1 MRSLL
6 RRLLVRLMPNLEPPG
21 PAHQTHSRGRPCRTG
36 APGRGGAG
44 PGRPGQ
50 SAPPGRADRSE
61 QQEAD
66 TRMPARSRRG
76 QVGLVAA
83 MSVAAVAMIA
93 AAIASTIWRY
103 EAALAQAR
111 IAYAARGEKARA
123 EALIGTFWHERAAM
137 TEFLV
142 KPSQASARDVVA
154 LRDQFR
160 AIARTLTPRTAAG
173 RSGLARALGEHA
185 GFYRAYLGLAKAAGH
200 GLAGELAAI
209 DRLGAASVTV
219 LAPLSNVTAA
229 AAGEAAAAARGA
241 RAAAAQARVIGAVAA
256 LLAVLAGGASALVGT
271 RLLRRALRRVGDRDE
286 LLARLR
292 STAAVLGEVTGELR
306 AAAMT
311 ASGVAAE
318 QSSAVAQ
325 TSATLGRVA
334 EGGLAIQGSLHAMA
348 EVAARTSE
356 AMTDV
361 RGRVAA
367 IAERGLSLGERAQR
381 IGEIVDLI
389 GDIARQTNLLALNAA
404 IEAARAGEAGRGF
417 AVVAGE
423 VRRLAERSS
432 SSAESVGAII
442 AAVRDEANAT
452 IMATGQ
458 GARRAREVGEM
469 MTSTAARIAQSVQ
482 AADDEQAA
490 NQQVVAAVQQIREAA
505 EQLAADQARWV
516 ADSDR
521 LEALMAELAGDLALA
536 GPRPAPAPGAPEAP
550 PGSLT
555 RS

>member
-229 AAGEAAAAARGA
+229 EAGGGRAAG
-241 RAAAAQARVIGAVAA
+241 AQAAVIGAVAA
-256 LLAVLAGGASALVGT
+256 LVAVLAGGASALVGT
-271 RLLRRALRRVGDRDE
+271 RLLRRALRREGELAGALRRLGDRDE

-452 IMATGQ
+452 IMATEQ
-458 GARRAREVGEM
+458 GARQAREVGEL
-469 MTSTAARIAQSVQ
+469 MTSTAAMLQDALD
-482 AADDEQAA
+482 AARKESAA
-490 NQQVVAAVQQIREAA
+490 VDQVVAAVQQIREAA

-516 ADSDR
+516 ANSDR
-521 LEALMAELAGDLALA
+521 LEALMGDLATALRD
-536 GPRPAPAPGAPEAP
+536 GDGGQR
-550 PGSLT
+550 
-555 RS
+555 

>member
-1 MRSLL
+1 
-6 RRLLVRLMPNLEPPG
+6 
-21 PAHQTHSRGRPCRTG
+21 
-36 APGRGGAG
+36 
-44 PGRPGQ
+44 
-50 SAPPGRADRSE
+50 
-61 QQEAD
+61 
-66 TRMPARSRRG
+66 MPARSRRG

-229 AAGEAAAAARGA
+229 EAGEAAAAARGA

-271 RLLRRALRRVGDRDE
+271 RLLRRALRREGELAGALRRLGDRDE

-452 IMATGQ
+452 IMATEQ
-458 GARRAREVGEM
+458 ASRRAQEVGEM